1 VPEVFAGF
9 LCGYVLA
16 LISTPLL
23 AVGLLRLRGE
33 SALLGRLL
41 PPGVSAVGLSVLLHT
56 ALFFTCTAI
65 GIVLG
70 LLLLAMKGGPGALG
84 SANTPFTLF
93 VAGLTLAVIAP
104 VAIVVRPLRAS
115 ALGGGLVVLIVFGW
129 LMPYLAQV

>member
-1 VPEVFAGF
+1 MPEVFAGF